1 MCRTGESILDLMGDT
16 PIVKL
21 QKIVPKDAASVY
33 LKLEEFNPG
42 GSIKARIA
50 FRMIIDAEEKKI
62 LKPNSGQTIIE
73 PTGGNT
79 GVGLAMVGAVR
90 GYNVILVVP
99 DNYSREKIEI
109 LKVYGAKVILSDSK
123 KGNDSHIE
131 KVKAIVKEQHPEYI
145 WLNQFAN
152 MSNPKAHYETTGKE
166 IIEALEKVDC
176 FVAGV
181 GTGGTITGVGKVIKE
196 KFPDALIVGVQP
208 MGCDI
213 LNGKA
218 TPHRIQGLA
227 IGMLPPVLDVN
238 IVHNVLSIEFD
249 EAVEYMKL
257 LAREEGLLVGISSGA
272 NVCATIKMAKELG
285 EGKTVVTIA
294 PDSGRSYL
302 EVFENNNNLKEVTI

>member
-1 MCRTGESILDLMGDT
+1 MSRKGRSILDFLGDT
-16 PIVKL
+16 PIVKV
-21 QKIVPKDAASVY
+21 QNIHSEGAADVY

-50 FRMIIDAEEKKI
+50 LRMIIDAEEKGFFKH
-62 LKPNSGQTIIE
+62 NSGQTIIE

-79 GVGLAMVGAVR
+79 GIGLAMVGAVR
-90 GYNVILVVP
+90 GYKVILVVP

-131 KVKAIVKEQHPEYI
+131 MVKEIIKEHPKYI

-152 MSNPKAHYETTGKE
+152 MSNPKVHYETTGKE

-181 GTGGTITGVGKVIKE
+181 GTGGTITGVGKRIKE

-208 MGCDI
+208 VGCDV
-213 LNGKA
+213 LKGKA
-218 TPHRIQGLA
+218 IPHRIQGLA

-238 IVHNVLSIEFD
+238 IVDKVVSIKYE
-249 EAVEYMKL
+249 EAVEYMKD
-257 LAREEGLLVGISSGA
+257 LASKEGLLTGISSGA
-272 NVCATIKMAKELG
+272 NVCAAIKMAKELG
-285 EGKTVVTIA
+285 EGKTVVTVA

-302 EVFENNNNLKEVTI
+302 EVFESNTNLKEVTI

>member
-1 MCRTGESILDLMGDT
+1 MSRKGRSILDFLGDT
-16 PIVKL
+16 PIVKV
-21 QKIVPKDAASVY
+21 QNIHSEGAADVY

-50 FRMIIDAEEKKI
+50 LRMIIDAEEKGFFKH
-62 LKPNSGQTIIE
+62 NSGQTIIE

-79 GVGLAMVGAVR
+79 GIGLAMVGAVR
-90 GYNVILVVP
+90 GYKVILVVP

-131 KVKAIVKEQHPEYI
+131 MVKEIIKEHPGYI

-152 MSNPKAHYETTGKE
+152 MSNPKVHYETTGKE

-181 GTGGTITGVGKVIKE
+181 GTGGTITGVGKRIKE

-208 MGCDI
+208 VGCDV
-213 LNGKA
+213 LKGKA
-218 TPHRIQGLA
+218 IPHRIQGLA
-227 IGMLPPVLDVN
+227 IGMLPPILDVN
-238 IVHNVLSIEFD
+238 IVDKVVSIKYE
-249 EAVEYMKL
+249 EAVEYMKD
-257 LAREEGLLVGISSGA
+257 LASKEGLLTGISSGA
-272 NVCATIKMAKELG
+272 NVCAAIKMAKELG
-285 EGKTVVTIA
+285 EGKTVVTVA

-302 EVFENNNNLKEVTI
+302 EVFDGNNNLKEVTI